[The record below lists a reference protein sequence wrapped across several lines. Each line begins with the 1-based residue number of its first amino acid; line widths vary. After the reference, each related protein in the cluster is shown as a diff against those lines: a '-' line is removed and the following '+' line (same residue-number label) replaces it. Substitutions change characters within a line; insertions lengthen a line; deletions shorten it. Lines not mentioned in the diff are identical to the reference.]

1 MRNKREYISLIII
14 SLFLGFVACSS
25 DPKNAG
31 KAEYET
37 LDFTK
42 TPSMQGEDV
51 HTLVTDS
58 GKLTYKM
65 QTPKLLI
72 YDKVDSPYW
81 DMPEGLHMTT
91 YSPEGEVEG
100 DIKAKFALYYVD
112 KDLWELRKEVIVIN
126 PDSTMVE
133 TELLYWDR
141 IKKEIYTDEFV
152 KITEEGAVTTGYGF
166 KTDEKFEDWYLEEFS
181 YN

>member
-1 MRNKREYISLIII
+1 MQKKREYISLIII

-25 DPKNAG
+25 NPKNVD
-31 KAEYET
+31 KAEYEK

-42 TPSMQGEDV
+42 IPSMQGEDV
-51 HTLVTDS
+51 STLITDS
-58 GKLTYKM
+58 GKLTYRM
-65 QTPKLLI
+65 HTPKLFI

-91 YSPEGEVEG
+91 YSLDGKPEG
-100 DIKAKFALYYVD
+100 DIRSKFALYHVNE
-112 KDLWELRKEVIVIN
+112 DLWELRNEVVVVN
-126 PDSTMVE
+126 LDSTMVE

-141 IKKEIYTDEFV
+141 VKKEIYTDEFV
-152 KITEEGAVTTGYGF
+152 KITEEGTVTTGYGF
-166 KTDEKFEDWYLEEFS
+166 KTDEKFEDWYLEEFT